1 MTAISKTIKFKRGST
16 FAADCTM
23 QASGSLTDLTDVIIT
38 SGIEDSCGKLHPAT
52 VAIVDPTLLTF
63 KVTIA
68 NTSRF
73 SVGSAFWDIKFFRGG
88 VAFYT
93 ETVEV
98 NVIKQVTA

>member
-1 MTAISKTIKFKRGST
+1 MSLTSKTIKFKRGST

-23 QASGSLTDLTDVIIT
+23 QASGSLTDLTDVSIT
-38 SGIEDSCGKLHPAT
+38 STIEDSAGKAHPA
-52 VAIVDPTLLTF
+52 VVSIVDPTLMTF
-63 KVTIA
+63 KITIA

-98 NVIKQVTA
+98 NVLKQVTA